1 MKHLK
6 MIPNSKFILVML
18 LCALWLTACAAPA
31 VPSGESD
38 ESSPATTTRARLVV
52 GVPFIPEILDGQQA
66 YDSGPMSTEQIG
78 QALVRMD
85 AETGELIPDLAESWA
100 FSEDNLTLTLTL
112 PADALYANGDPLD
125 AQAVTDALLRNK
137 EISPYA
143 SDFVALTDVKVVD
156 ATTVE
161 LLFSEPPA
169 AFFTVLNSVFG
180 GPWNVAA
187 AKAAG
192 NEAFA
197 TAPVAS
203 GPLMVK
209 EFTPGSELLLVR
221 NPNYQTNL
229 PLVENKGPLHLEEVL
244 VRAIPEDLT
253 LAGELETG
261 TIDMV
266 VNAPASAIE
275 RLRSNPEINVMEAL
289 RPGIFGLVMNLQD
302 PRFADVRVRQAI
314 AKAVDRDALVKV
326 LSGAAPVH
334 AFIVPGM
341 VAYSAEMES
350 YAAQLHPHDVAAA
363 QALLTAAG
371 WTDTDGDGIVEKDG
385 EPLTIEFLIG
395 TNAVDQE
402 QASQVIQSQLKA
414 VGIDVQISQQERNA
428 VWEAKGAGE
437 FDMGFENYGW
447 ADPDILSVVLGAPF
461 WNHAKYDN
469 PAVIEA
475 LTAARYIMDPTE
487 RTAAYAD
494 IQTQLL
500 DDVVEIPLWQGTF
513 YVAVRTN
520 VQGLVFPASFRLFL
534 NDVTVIE

>member
-1 MKHLK
+1 MKQTKQKSSNVFLVV
-6 MIPNSKFILVML
+6 ILS
-18 LCALWLTACAAPA
+18 CALWLTACVAPA
-31 VPSGESD
+31 PQTGASD
-38 ESSPATTTRARLVV
+38 EGASTATTRTRLVV
-52 GVPFIPEILDGQQA
+52 GVPFMPEILDGQQA

-125 AQAVTDALLRNK
+125 AQAVADALLRNK

-143 SDFVALTDVKVVD
+143 SDFAALADVKVVD

-180 GPWNVAA
+180 GPWDVAA

-229 PLVENKGPLHLEEVL
+229 PFVENKGPLHLEEVL

-261 TIDMV
+261 TVDMV

-289 RPGIFGLVMNLQD
+289 QPGVFGLVMNLQD

-350 YAAQLHPHDVAAA
+350 YAAELHPHDVAAA
-363 QALLTAAG
+363 QALLADAG
-371 WTDTDGDGIVEKDG
+371 WTDSDGDGIVEKEG
-385 EPLTIEFLIG
+385 EPLTIEFLIA

-402 QASQVIQSQLKA
+402 QASQVLQNQLKA
-414 VGIDVQISQQERNA
+414 IGIDLQINQQERNA
-428 VWEAKGAGE
+428 AWEAKGAGE

-447 ADPDILSVVLGAPF
+447 GDPDILSVVLGAPF

-469 PAVIEA
+469 PAVLEA
-475 LTAARYIMDPTE
+475 LTAARYIMDPAE

-494 IQTQLL
+494 IQKQLL

-534 NDVTVIE
+534 NDVTVVE